1 MIIRSTAPGKL
12 IVLGEYAVLEGA
24 PALVLAVDRRA
35 RVRLETRDARPGELP
50 AQVAAVIDAH
60 LRAPER
66 FRAVGHYREQAVQ
79 WRASSDALERRLGL
93 VSTLLE
99 ALLPLATAKAQQNC
113 RSFRISIE
121 SIEFFQENRGG
132 HWRKLGLGS
141 SAAVTV
147 AAASALLELIGR
159 EPFGR
164 DATGLAALLDM
175 HRQFQG
181 GRGSGVDLAASLFG
195 GAVEYRLEK
204 AGLEDDDP
212 DPVVTPVAGAATL
225 PAQLQLQPVWTGTS
239 ASTGEFLATL
249 AAWRSTHRQEYAERM
264 DTMAALARAGV
275 DACRADDAPGF
286 LGCVREY
293 TQALAALGTASGL
306 DIVSR
311 DHADLQECADT
322 TGVVYKPCGAGGGDL
337 GLALSTDPAAMEKF
351 RQLVRERGYQP
362 LDLAVDPKG
371 LEVETESNVQSSRIP
386 EFYKLSVEDRVKK
399 VREKGLLSKADYQAL
414 ASGEHTL
421 SIQNADKMIENV
433 IGVMGLPVGL
443 GLNFLINDREY
454 VVPLVVEEPSIVAA
468 LSSSAKV
475 VRAAG
480 GFITESTD
488 PILIGQIQVVGV
500 PHPSKARA
508 ALLSNRDEVVNLANS
523 LHPNMVARGGGARDL
538 EVFIH
543 PSPSGGNDML
553 VGHLLVD
560 TRDAMGANLVN
571 TMCEGVA
578 SLVENITGGK
588 VFLRILSNLTDRAM
602 VKAKAVIPVE
612 QLAGKGFSGEQVRDG
627 IILASEFAAVDPY
640 RASTHNKGVMNGI
653 DALALATGN
662 DWRAIEAAAHAYAAR
677 GNRYTSLTH
686 WNSNDN
692 GDLVGSLEMPIKVG
706 TVGGPLQSN
715 PTVAVNLRLL
725 GVRTARELA
734 EVMGAVGLGQNFS
747 ALRALST
754 EGIQQ
759 GHMTLHARSC
769 AHAAGA
775 PPELFE
781 AVVERLIESH
791 QIKIWRAREIIA
803 ELSAQQAE
811 SAPTAPKE
819 IVRNKRRSSTAA
831 GHGKAILLGEH
842 AVVYGR
848 HAVAAPVP
856 LAIEARVE
864 DADEGV
870 SLLIPRWGVEQR
882 MHPDAAQPQSFHK
895 PSGLI
900 LQKLGLTDRPMR
912 IEVFPNVPRAM
923 GLGGSA
929 AVAVAIIRALNEH
942 FGLGLSDAQV
952 NDLAFESE
960 KVAHGTPSGVD
971 NTLATYGRFML
982 YRPGDPPVMKELT
995 VSEPIPVVVGMTG
1008 VESLTAKM
1016 VARVRA
1022 AWERNPKRYE
1032 RIFDEIDSLTLQG
1045 IRAID
1050 DNDLDQLG
1058 ELMNICQGF
1067 LNALQV
1073 SCWEV
1078 EELIQIAR
1086 ENGAVGAKLTG
1097 GGGGG
1102 SIIAI
1107 CPEDSDRVVRAMQD
1121 AGYQA
1126 MEVKIG

>member
-1 MIIRSTAPGKL
+1 
-12 IVLGEYAVLEGA
+12 
-24 PALVLAVDRRA
+24 
-35 RVRLETRDARPGELP
+35 
-50 AQVAAVIDAH
+50 
-60 LRAPER
+60 
-66 FRAVGHYREQAVQ
+66 
-79 WRASSDALERRLGL
+79 
-93 VSTLLE
+93 
-99 ALLPLATAKAQQNC
+99 
-113 RSFRISIE
+113 
-121 SIEFFQENRGG
+121 
-132 HWRKLGLGS
+132 
-141 SAAVTV
+141 
-147 AAASALLELIGR
+147 
-159 EPFGR
+159 
-164 DATGLAALLDM
+164 
-175 HRQFQG
+175 
-181 GRGSGVDLAASLFG
+181 
-195 GAVEYRLEK
+195 
-204 AGLEDDDP
+204 
-212 DPVVTPVAGAATL
+212 
-225 PAQLQLQPVWTGTS
+225 
-239 ASTGEFLATL
+239 
-249 AAWRSTHRQEYAERM
+249 
-264 DTMAALARAGV
+264 
-275 DACRADDAPGF
+275 
-286 LGCVREY
+286 
-293 TQALAALGTASGL
+293 
-306 DIVSR
+306 
-311 DHADLQECADT
+311 
-322 TGVVYKPCGAGGGDL
+322 
-337 GLALSTDPAAMEKF
+337 
-351 RQLVRERGYQP
+351 
-362 LDLAVDPKG
+362 
-371 LEVETESNVQSSRIP
+371 VQSSRIP
-386 EFYKLSVEDRVKK
+386 EFYKLSVADRVRK
-399 VREKGLLSKADYQAL
+399 VREKGLLSKADYLAL

-421 SIQNADKMIENV
+421 TIQNADKMIENV

-454 VVPLVVEEPSIVAA
+454 VIPLVVEEPSIVAA
-468 LSSSAKV
+468 LSFAAKI
-475 VRAAG
+475 VRGAG
-480 GFITESTD
+480 GFVTESTD

-500 PHPSKARA
+500 PHPPKARA
-508 ALLSNRDEVVNLANS
+508 ALLSAKEEVINLANS
-523 LHPNMVARGGGARDL
+523 LHPNMVARGGGAKDL
-538 EVFIH
+538 EVFVH
-543 PSPSGGNDML
+543 PSPSGGSDML
-553 VGHLLVD
+553 VAHLLVD

-578 SLVENITGGK
+578 ALVENITGGK

-612 QLAGKGFSGEQVRDG
+612 LLAGKGYSGERVRDG
-627 IILASEFAAVDPY
+627 IVLASEFAAVDPY

-686 WNSNDN
+686 WGANEN
-692 GDLVGSLEMPIKVG
+692 GDLVGTLEMPIKVG

-734 EVMGAVGLGQNFS
+734 EVMGAVGLGQNFA

-759 GHMTLHARSC
+759 GHMTQHARSC

-775 PPELFE
+775 PAEIFE
-781 AVVERLIESH
+781 TVVERLIESH
-791 QIKIWRAREIIA
+791 QIKIWRAREIVA
-803 ELSAQQAE
+803 ELTAE
-811 SAPTAPKE
+811 HPPADKPAEVLRRP
-819 IVRNKRRSSTAA
+819 RRSSTAA

-870 SLLIPRWGVEQR
+870 TLLIPRWGVEQR
-882 MHPDAAQPQSFHK
+882 MHPEAAQPQSFHK
-895 PSGLI
+895 PSGVI
-900 LQKLGLTDRPMR
+900 LQKLGLTDRAIR

-929 AVAVAIIRALNEH
+929 AIAVAIIRALNEH
-942 FGLGLSDAQV
+942 FALGLSDEEV
-952 NDLAFESE
+952 NALAFESE
-960 KVAHGTPSGVD
+960 KVAHGTPSGID
-971 NTLATYGRFML
+971 NTLATYGRFVL
-982 YRPGDPPVMKELT
+982 YRRGDPAVVKELE
-995 VSEPIPVVVGMTG
+995 VSEPIPVVIGMTG

-1016 VARVRA
+1016 VARVRT

-1045 IRAID
+1045 IRAIS

-1058 ELMNICQGF
+1058 ELMNINQGF

-1073 SCWEV
+1073 SCWEI

-1107 CPEDSDRVVRAMQD
+1107 CPDDSERVVRAMQD